1 MDRLSYIRD
10 LAFRYFEGKIPRDA
24 EEDLFGFINESPSH
38 LTLFRRWEREW
49 LHSGCT
55 DAAVEREWQKLQAR
69 IQVKDA
75 IAPVL
80 PKRHFSF
87 WRICSFV
94 ASAVILVCLS
104 VTFSWYYF
112 HQEDGDFYFIS
123 EAPLGGKSKVLL
135 ADGSLVWLNSGSTLK
150 YSTDFNEEERIVT
163 LSGEGYFEVSKRNDM
178 PFTVRTQGY
187 DVVVKGTKF
196 NVSAYEGD
204 PFISTTLIE
213 GKVTVNYK
221 NESIDMNPGEEM
233 KLIKS
238 TGELQHTSVN
248 VSQSIA
254 WMDNQLVSD
263 NITFQNLMAKL
274 SRRFNVEIEIE
285 DERLKSQTFSISL
298 RNDETLEQIFG
309 ALQKI
314 IPFSV
319 TRDNQVYHIKSI
331 NH

>member
-1 MDRLSYIRD
+1 MGTGMVAFGVYGCCSRAGMAKTSGTHASKGCHCSGTSQTPFFILADMLICCFRCYFSLFVSYIF
-10 LAFRYFEGKIPRDA
+10 LV
-24 EEDLFGFINESPSH
+24 LFPS
-38 LTLFRRWEREW
+38 RRWRF
-49 LHSGCT
+49 L
-55 DAAVEREWQKLQAR
+55 
-69 IQVKDA
+69 
-75 IAPVL
+75 
-80 PKRHFSF
+80 
-87 WRICSFV
+87 
-94 ASAVILVCLS
+94 
-104 VTFSWYYF
+104 F
-112 HQEDGDFYFIS
+112 HQRSSVRWKIES
-123 EAPLGGKSKVLL
+123 ASRRWLLLGGKSKVLL

-163 LSGEGYFEVSKRNDM
+163 LSGEGYFEVSKKNNM

-233 KLIKS
+233 KIKS

-248 VSQSIA
+248 VSQSNA

-285 DERLKSQTFSISL
+285 DE
-298 RNDETLEQIFG
+298 
-309 ALQKI
+309 LQH
-314 IPFSV
+314 FV
-319 TRDNQVYHIKSI
+319 AE
-331 NH
+331 

>member
-1 MDRLSYIRD
+1 M
-10 LAFRYFEGKIPRDA
+10 
-24 EEDLFGFINESPSH
+24 
-38 LTLFRRWEREW
+38 
-49 LHSGCT
+49 
-55 DAAVEREWQKLQAR
+55 
-69 IQVKDA
+69 
-75 IAPVL
+75 
-80 PKRHFSF
+80 
-87 WRICSFV
+87 
-94 ASAVILVCLS
+94 
-104 VTFSWYYF
+104 
-112 HQEDGDFYFIS
+112 
-123 EAPLGGKSKVLL
+123 
-135 ADGSLVWLNSGSTLK
+135 
-150 YSTDFNEEERIVT
+150 
-163 LSGEGYFEVSKRNDM
+163 
-178 PFTVRTQGY
+178 
-187 DVVVKGTKF
+187 VKGTKF

-248 VSQSIA
+248 VSQSNA